1 MRERENSSSRHTLKS
16 LDLVVVPLP
25 PPGVHNPDPA
35 EDDEGEEAAEDH
47 HDGQH
52 AAHHVHI
59 ALAVV
64 GRVRVR
70 EAHLE

>member
-1 MRERENSSSRHTLKS
+1 M
-16 LDLVVVPLP
+16 PLP

-35 EDDEGEEAAEDH
+35 EDDEGGDAAEDH

-64 GRVRVR
+64 GRVRVS